1 MRNKRYR
8 PVKLWIIL
16 ISVIIIFAFFGIFL
30 LDSWRQIVMLIG
42 VGLITICMALT
53 LTYYFEIKDDRI
65 IIRHGL
71 SSFNKKYRSS
81 FKTRIILINEINSI
95 DLSDWEKAIVINLK
109 DANSICFPIS
119 GYFHHSE
126 IVKLVYDI
134 KKQLVN

>member
-1 MRNKRYR
+1 MRNKKYR

-16 ISVIIIFAFFGIFL
+16 ISCIILFAFLGIFL
-30 LDSWRQIVMLIG
+30 LDGWEQIIMLIG
-42 VGLITICMALT
+42 VGLITIGMALT
-53 LTYYFEIKDDRI
+53 FTYYFEVKADRI

-109 DANSICFPIS
+109 DANSIYFPIS